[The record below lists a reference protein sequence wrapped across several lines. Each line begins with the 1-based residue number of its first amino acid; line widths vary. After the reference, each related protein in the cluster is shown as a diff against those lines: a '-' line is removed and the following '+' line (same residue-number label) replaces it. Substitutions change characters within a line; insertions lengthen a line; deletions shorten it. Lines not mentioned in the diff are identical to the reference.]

1 MNVVGGAVSYPT
13 RRARQALARV
23 AALFLALFQLLL
35 GPALSISDAEAQ
47 ARSASPLSA
56 HLEDRS
62 RAECRLAHDDRC
74 VVCQQL
80 STVASTGPQPRFHE
94 SEAGRALGAGPHLP
108 ERRVSS
114 PGLRPPSR
122 APPSLA

>member
-1 MNVVGGAVSYPT
+1 MTVVGGAEPYPT

-35 GPALSISDAEAQ
+35 VPALSISDAEAQ
-47 ARSASPLSA
+47 ARSASPLSV

-80 STVASTGPQPRFHE
+80 STVASTGAQPRFHE
-94 SEAGRALGAGPHLP
+94 SETGRALGASPHRP
-108 ERRVSS
+108 EWRVSS

-122 APPSLA
+122 APPGLA